1 MSQQTSDLHIAST
14 DPLVSPAELAEEL
27 PATEYH
33 VTSVSRGRSQV
44 EAVLR
49 QDDPRLMVIVGP
61 CSIHDERAALEYAER
76 LARLEEQVREHVLV
90 VMRVYFEKP
99 RTTIGWKGLV
109 YDPNLDDTFD
119 INEGLRRARK
129 LLLEVTGMG
138 LPAGTEF
145 LDPIV
150 PQYLADLISWTAI
163 GARTTESQ
171 THRQMASG
179 LSMPVGFK
187 NRTDGNSQVAVDAMV
202 AARAEQSFLG
212 IDREGHTCVMHTTGN
227 PYGHLVL
234 RGGQGRTNFDAAS
247 IAHAQEELL
256 ASGSRPQVMVDCS
269 HANSAKDYT
278 RQSVAFRDVIE
289 QRAQGSDG
297 IVGLMLESHLF
308 AGNQSLNGGELRYGV
323 SITDACID
331 WSETET
337 LLNEAANALAGART
351 PEPVSGN

>member
-1 MSQQTSDLHIAST
+1 MPQQTSDLHIAST
-14 DPLVSPAELAEEL
+14 EPLITPAELAAEL
-27 PATEYH
+27 P
-33 VTSVSRGRSQV
+33 VTPDHAASVSRGRSQV

-76 LARLEEQVREHVLV
+76 LARLEEQVREQVLL

-99 RTTIGWKGLV
+99 RTTVGWKGLV
-109 YDPNLDDTFD
+109 YDPNLDGTFD
-119 INEGLRRARK
+119 INEGLHRARR

-150 PQYLADLISWTAI
+150 PQYLADLVSWVAI

-202 AARAEQSFLG
+202 AARAPQAFLG
-212 IDREGHTCVMHTTGN
+212 IDEGGHTCVMHTTGN

-234 RGGQGRTNFDAAS
+234 RGGQGSTNFDAAA
-247 IAHAQEELL
+247 IAAAQQELR
-256 ASGSRPQVMVDCS
+256 ASGSRPLVMVDCS
-269 HANSAKDYT
+269 HANSEKDHT
-278 RQSVAFRDVIE
+278 RQAVAFRDVIN
-289 QRAQGSDG
+289 QRSNGSDG

-323 SITDACID
+323 SVTDACID
-331 WSETET
+331 WAETET
-337 LLNEAANALAGART
+337 LLHEAADALARA
-351 PEPVSGN
+351 PQPVAGG